1 MLVWEWISNLI
12 SLLTGHVIMYPC
24 WNYSYKFSCTY
35 VRSNYCSLSWN
46 ISSHYIVNSSNI
58 SVLDYGFEPNRR
70 QAVITCAAMSR
81 KELMSA
87 GLGLG
92 WQIAWTMSKWRIG
105 VVEQTRVDYFVSG
118 MWPETYDYDTKSN
131 TNLPAIDILQ
141 HPLTHSLICDRV
153 WVFALYNGIRASR
166 AREPQSGNFIFDQIS
181 K

>member
-35 VRSNYCSLSWN
+35 VRSNYCSLLWN
-46 ISSHYIVNSSNI
+46 ISSHYIVYSSNI

-70 QAVITCAAMSR
+70 QAVITCATMSR

-92 WQIAWTMSKWRIG
+92 WQIAWTWVNGALVWLNRLESTIL
-105 VVEQTRVDYFVSG
+105 F
-118 MWPETYDYDTKSN
+118 PE
-131 TNLPAIDILQ
+131 
-141 HPLTHSLICDRV
+141 CDRKRMTMTQKATRIYQQLT
-153 WVFALYNGIRASR
+153 FYNI
-166 AREPQSGNFIFDQIS
+166 PLLIL
-181 K
+181 